1 MPCTFAFERSA
12 LPGWPDRTCRPHLGP
27 MGKAGGGLVFSC
39 SNSHTHPDCTS
50 FTEHGNFQ
58 TLGAMPYV
66 LHVAA
71 RTVSKHA
78 LSIFNDHS
86 DVMACRQTGF
96 AMLCP
101 RVSLGVLPPPMITQ
115 GLSDRDGTGS
125 TDRLVFSLCHFTP
138 RHSFWRENGSPV
150 CRPFS

>member
-1 MPCTFAFERSA
+1 
-12 LPGWPDRTCRPHLGP
+12 
-27 MGKAGGGLVFSC
+27 
-39 SNSHTHPDCTS
+39 
-50 FTEHGNFQ
+50 
-58 TLGAMPYV
+58 MPYV

-101 RVSLGVLPPPMITQ
+101 RVSLGILAPPVITQ

-125 TDRLVFSLCHFTP
+125 TDRLVFSLCQKSADGLCACPKTLLFFGELPCHC
-138 RHSFWRENGSPV
+138 SFNVQEVMDLALVAHIATLRSRVPTSAHWPLCHIHPSCV
-150 CRPFS
+150 FF